1 MKTKFSIIFM
11 WLFTILFISCDKLD
25 LYPEDSL
32 SPTTYFRMK
41 TNFNCIVISF
51 TIIYCLLQQI
61 FIKIMQMY

>member
-32 SPTTYFRMK
+32 SPNHLF
-41 TNFNCIVISF
+41 
-51 TIIYCLLQQI
+51 QE
-61 FIKIMQMY
+61 

>member
-32 SPTTYFRMK
+32 SPPISRMK

-51 TIIYCLLQQI
+51 TIIYCLRQQI